1 MNNYRSK
8 VKISA
13 IVTTYNRPNLARRA
27 IQSVFDQKYEPSEII
42 VVEDGTESKLKEW
55 VEEGGFT
62 SIHYIRHDKNKGLAS
77 ARNTGLENASGDYIA
92 YLDDDDVWKPSK
104 LEQQVEKIV
113 SLSPRQRRKTGV
125 LYCAVERRWPDDTTH
140 SIGYPVNE
148 GNLADSIKNEGPST
162 LPSSFLF
169 SRRALEEVGG
179 FDESLPSS
187 IDHDIWMSL
196 AAHDYSAVA
205 IQEPLVITY
214 KSDDQSMVTN
224 TSPRIAG
231 VRQFLN
237 KWTPTFDSWYG
248 TQGGKRFKER
258 YFARVIARL
267 AASNLIGGD
276 VRGALRAVRSI
287 YQFSQ
292 QRTYNTFVLLRTVF
306 TTFVDRKLATPIPEL
321 LRQLKRRVER
331 IGKAA

>member
-1 MNNYRSK
+1 MSFK
-8 VKISA
+8 VS
-13 IVTTYNRPNLARRA
+13 VVLTTYQRPNGCKRA
-27 IQSVFDQKYEPSEII
+27 LKSIFRQSYEPHSII
-42 VVEDGTESKLKEW
+42 VVEDGSNRIVGEW
-55 VEEGGFT
+55 INDKFSAVE
-62 SIHYIRHDKNKGLAS
+62 YICHDKNKGLAA
-77 ARNTGLENASGDYIA
+77 ARNTGLVHSTGKYIA
-92 YLDDDDVWKPSK
+92 FLDDDDIWMPNRLKR
-104 LEQQVEKIV
+104 QVEKLTSI
-113 SLSPRQRRKTGV
+113 SREKRKETGV
-125 LYCAVERRWPDDTTH
+125 VYCAVERRWPDDTTH

-169 SRRALEEVGG
+169 SRRALEDVGG
-179 FDESLPSS
+179 FDKSLPSS

-196 AAHDYSAVA
+196 AVHDYSAVA

-248 TQGGKRFKER
+248 TEGGKRFKER

-292 QRTYNTFVLLRTVF
+292 QGTYNTSVLLRTVF
-306 TTFVDRKLATPIPEL
+306 TKFVDRKLPSPIPENM
-321 LRQLKRRVER
+321 RKLKSA
-331 IGKAA
+331 IT